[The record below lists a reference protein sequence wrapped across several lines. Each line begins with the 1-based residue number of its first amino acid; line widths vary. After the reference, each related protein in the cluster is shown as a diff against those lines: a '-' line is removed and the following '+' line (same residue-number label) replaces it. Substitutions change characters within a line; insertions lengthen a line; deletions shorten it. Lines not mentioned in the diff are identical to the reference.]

1 MIPWL
6 STDTPFPALESALTE
21 QDGAA
26 GLLAAGADLSPQR
39 ILSAYQQGIFP
50 WFSEDQPILWWSTDP
65 RMVLYLDRFK
75 ISASL
80 KKTLRKCEEDDSV
93 EFVFDSAFEQVM
105 RACAAPRGHSGGT
118 WISEAMIASYVELHR
133 MGYAHS
139 SEVWFKGE
147 LVGGAYGL
155 CIGQMFY
162 GESMFSKVTDASKMA
177 LAQLVRFLRVHHVRM
192 IDCQQ
197 ETGHL
202 ASLGAVPISRSD
214 FIEHIRRAVLQPS
227 IAEWYIVNSATG
239 TDGSTLVEP
248 VAEN

>member
-162 GESMFSKVTDASKMA
+162 GESMFSKVSDASKMA
-177 LAQLVRFLRVHHVRM
+177 FAHLVYFLKSQQVQM

-197 ETGHL
+197 QTVHL
-202 ASLGAVPISRSD
+202 SSLGATTIPRQEFTSWISEATKQPPIS
-214 FIEHIRRAVLQPS
+214 
-227 IAEWYIVNSATG
+227 EWKIIGAGV
-239 TDGSTLVEP
+239 
-248 VAEN
+248 